1 MHIALWSTILFRD
14 WWIKTTDRKAMLSQ
28 YYSEIDAICGFNIHD
43 LPCLENKLKPHWPGN
58 HPIWGARYACIASF
72 MFHLNSLKSFLD
84 SSEKKVLSRRRR
96 IHHLYFFFR
105 QEGSPS
111 YKCANH
117 STTAC
122 LILPLLNEQLKS
134 SKILLL
140 EVINPK
146 KKRSW
151 MLFFHTQLM
160 PPVLGYYRRPA
171 VRPALTKPTAGR
183 PPGSPLRAPTQN
195 PDLTHSRDVDKVQG
209 ADVTCALLIP
219 KAAYT
224 GILRKLRYK
233 MWSGP

>member
-1 MHIALWSTILFRD
+1 MRFQHSWLALFREQVETALTGESSGLRGTLRLHC
-14 WWIKTTDRKAMLSQ
+14 IFHVPSQFSQVLSRL
-28 YYSEIDAICGFNIHD
+28 
-43 LPCLENKLKPHWPGN
+43 LPK
-58 HPIWGARYACIASF
+58 
-72 MFHLNSLKSFLD
+72 
-84 SSEKKVLSRRRR
+84 KKVLSRRRR

-111 YKCANH
+111 YKFANH

-183 PPGSPLRAPTQN
+183 PPWLASTRTHPKPGSNTQ
-195 PDLTHSRDVDKVQG
+195 PWR
-209 ADVTCALLIP
+209 
-219 KAAYT
+219 
-224 GILRKLRYK
+224 R
-233 MWSGP
+233 